1 MTRKR
6 TALGAIGSQGMQ
18 ALSSFTIQVIVARTL
33 GFDGL
38 GAFAIAYG
46 VMVLVAGVAS
56 GMVGD
61 SLVVLERRERSIR
74 SALQQYAVGIAALA
88 AIASAA
94 VGWASGL
101 LDAATAL
108 VFGVAVAL
116 FALEEIMRRLL
127 MAGFGF
133 WRVMMIDF
141 AAFCVALVVIGIAT
155 LTGSLSLL
163 VFLGAIAIGQLAAIA
178 LGIALL
184 PAEERFFVGFT
195 RVGLV
200 AVFQYGSW
208 RSGQQFL
215 RPAMLTVVR
224 TLVTLLAS
232 LAATGLLEAGRVYV
246 APATLAVSGL
256 SSYLFISFAND
267 KKKPLREKLRR
278 ADRSVLALVGFT
290 VLVGT
295 VLVAALPWAGA
306 LLFGTAPDLF
316 AVVGW
321 IAYTA
326 SIAAVTPYGAL
337 AAVAGRQAAVFTV
350 RAIDTVVAVG
360 FVWTVLAAG
369 GGVQWVPAA
378 LAGASILGGLAI
390 RWFILVPLI
399 RREPGAGTG
408 SGSSAGLR

>member
-1 MTRKR
+1 MTGKR
-6 TALGAIGSQGMQ
+6 TALGAVGSQGMQ

-74 SALQQYAVGIAALA
+74 SALEQYAVGIAILAALA
-88 AIASAA
+88 SSAVA
-94 VGWASGL
+94 WASGL
-101 LDAATAL
+101 LDARTAL
-108 VFGVAVAL
+108 VFGAAVAL

-133 WRVMMIDF
+133 WRVMLIDF
-141 AAFCVALVVIGIAT
+141 ASFAVALAVIGVAA
-155 LTGSLSLL
+155 LTGPLSLFI
-163 VFLGAIAIGQLAAIA
+163 FLGAIAIGQFAAIA
-178 LGIALL
+178 CGVILL
-184 PAEERFFVGFT
+184 PTEERFVVGFT
-195 RVGLV
+195 RGGIA
-200 AVFQYGSW
+200 AVFRYGIW

-215 RPAMLTVVR
+215 RPAMLTAVR
-224 TLVTLLAS
+224 TLITLLAS

-267 KKKPLREKLRR
+267 KKKPLGEKLRR

-290 VLVGT
+290 VLVGA
-295 VLVAALPWAGA
+295 VLVAALPWIGA
-306 LLFGTAPDLF
+306 VLFGTAPDLL

-337 AAVAGRQAAVFTV
+337 AAVGGRQAAVFAV
-350 RAIDTVVAVG
+350 RAIDTIVAIG
-360 FVWTVLAAG
+360 FVWIVLAAG
-369 GGVQWVPAA
+369 VGVQWVPAA
-378 LAGASILGGLAI
+378 LAVASILGGLAI
-390 RWFILVPLI
+390 RWLILVPLV
-399 RREPGAGTG
+399 RR
-408 SGSSAGLR
+408 

>member
-1 MTRKR
+1 
-6 TALGAIGSQGMQ
+6 MQ

-46 VMVLVAGVAS
+46 VMVLVAGIAS

-74 SALQQYAVGIAALA
+74 SALQQHAVAIAAVA
-88 AIASAA
+88 ALVSAA

-101 LDAATAL
+101 LDAPTAL
-108 VFGVAVAL
+108 VFAAAAAL
-116 FALEEIMRRLL
+116 FSLEEIMRRLL

-141 AAFCVALVVIGIAT
+141 ASFGVALAVIGISS
-155 LTGSLSLL
+155 LTGPLSLV

-178 LGIALL
+178 LGVALL
-184 PAEERFFVGFT
+184 PAEERFVVGFS
-195 RVGLV
+195 RGGL
-200 AVFQYGSW
+200 ATVFRYGSW

-215 RPAMLTVVR
+215 RPAMLTAVR

-232 LAATGLLEAGRVYV
+232 LAATGLLEAGRAYV

-256 SSYLFISFAND
+256 SSYLFVSFAND
-267 KKKPLREKLRR
+267 KKKPLGEKLRR

-290 VLVGT
+290 VLVGA

-306 LLFGTAPDLF
+306 VLFGTAPDLL

-337 AAVAGRQAAVFTV
+337 AAVGGRQAAVFTV
-350 RAIDTVVAVG
+350 RAIDTVVAIVL
-360 FVWTVLAAG
+360 VWIVLAAG
-369 GGVQWVPAA
+369 VGVQWVPAA
-378 LAGASILGGLAI
+378 LATASILGGLAI
-390 RWFILVPLI
+390 RWMILVPLI

-408 SGSSAGLR
+408 VGAGAGVDPS